1 MKDEERF
8 WNRFGGMV
16 RKARNDCPLTPE
28 EAQREL
34 DALTGDEQEVLSKD
48 EVTESIQ
55 KIVSGNFEPQRPE
68 PDMDWVD
75 GYSAEA
81 VDEDV
86 YALNRNL
93 GEPDPETDAK
103 IKELRKKASDEE
115 DPDEQDETGMGASEK
130 PPGKGR

>member
-1 MKDEERF
+1 MKNEEKF

-28 EAQREL
+28 EAQKEL
-34 DALTGDEQEVLSKD
+34 DALTDDEQETLSEEEITD
-48 EVTESIQ
+48 SIE
-55 KIVSGNFEPQRPE
+55 KIMRRDFEPERPE
-68 PDMDWVD
+68 PDMSWVE
-75 GYSAEA
+75 GYSAET

-103 IKELRKKASDEE
+103 VEELRKKASDEE
-115 DPDEQDETGMGASEK
+115 DTDEQDETGLAAPEK
-130 PPGKGR
+130 PPGKGG